1 MLIGSSSYF
10 SQSFP
15 KPFDFG
21 AAMVRTSLLAAGPA
35 FELQFFLTQDAILT
49 KLGEEIDNIHNAV
62 NTKGATALID
72 LQISRLQN
80 DLNGINDYKS
90 RTDAKASR
98 VEDTLANLIDLS
110 TLADPASV
118 AEFDT
123 LLADTIFM
131 MQKTKA
137 PTYERYGVQDR
148 LRGAKTEAIAQ
159 LQALV
164 HNNFATQT
172 DIDDTK
178 AILTAI
184 RTDYLA
190 SQSIINSNVKIAFT
204 LQASGRKMLTELT
217 RRVSNIKTA
226 ALSAAT
232 SKIKEKQQYYSQIL
246 TAISLSFEASQSFAR
261 FLAEAVNLPQ
271 EIEPG
276 SVLNLFS

>member
-1 MLIGSSSYF
+1 MLIDNYSYF
-10 SQSFP
+10 SQSVP

-62 NTKGATALID
+62 NTKGATALLD
-72 LQISRLQN
+72 LQISRLQT
-80 DLNGINDYKS
+80 DLNDINAYKS

-98 VEDTLANLIDLS
+98 VEDTLSYLIDLS
-110 TLADPASV
+110 TLADPSSI

-123 LLADTIFM
+123 LLASTIHL
-131 MQKTKA
+131 MQKTYA

-148 LRGAKTEAIAQ
+148 LRGAKTDAIAQ

-164 HNNFATQT
+164 HNDFATQT

-184 RTDYLA
+184 KTDYLA

-204 LQASGRKMLTELT
+204 LQSSGRTTLSELT
-217 RRVSNIKTA
+217 RQVSNIKTE
-226 ALSAAT
+226 ALGAAT
-232 SKIKEKQQYYSQIL
+232 SKIKAKQQYYSQIL
-246 TAISLSFEASQSFAR
+246 TAISLSFEASQSIAR
-261 FLAEAVNLPQ
+261 FVAESVNLPQ
-271 EIEPG
+271 EPEPG
-276 SVLNLFS
+276 SILSLFS